1 MKEAQLEHTHVEG
14 EGIRPTGVSQKPRGA
29 GRWQAES
36 LRRLRAAA
44 NEVTKLE
51 AVKVSV
57 RAVGRGGTRGGA
69 AGRGQRW
76 AHPGQ
81 GLGGRRKTRGQRQV
95 RSPGLLFP
103 GAAGKRWRN
112 DRDHDFARRCRCLG
126 YPAPTRRTGFPA
138 PKSPAKSFRELRA
151 LLGAERSGAAGQA
164 GRRAGFVR
172 FREGSQIEALL
183 CLIAARRPLGIS
195 GKVSGV
201 AQVIISS
208 GVLEACFTLLPPPP
222 RSRGSAKT
230 GSAMAGSTLSPRS
243 L

>member
-81 GLGGRRKTRGQRQV
+81 GLGGRRKTRG
-95 RSPGLLFP
+95 
-103 GAAGKRWRN
+103 
-112 DRDHDFARRCRCLG
+112 
-126 YPAPTRRTGFPA
+126 
-138 PKSPAKSFRELRA
+138 
-151 LLGAERSGAAGQA
+151 
-164 GRRAGFVR
+164 
-172 FREGSQIEALL
+172 
-183 CLIAARRPLGIS
+183 
-195 GKVSGV
+195 
-201 AQVIISS
+201 
-208 GVLEACFTLLPPPP
+208 
-222 RSRGSAKT
+222 
-230 GSAMAGSTLSPRS
+230 
-243 L
+243 